1 MIGTLIA
8 IVITEFLVIT
18 AILVISV
25 ILVILLITFCDHR
38 CSCDHRLE
46 GLGPTGVIRLDV
58 VIFAVDVFL
67 WTGAS
72 EPVPD
77 PEDARTFFALAV
89 VGFMKLSPGLG
100 VALRFF
106 AVDGG

>member
-1 MIGTLIA
+1 MIL
-8 IVITEFLVIT
+8 
-18 AILVISV
+18 
-25 ILVILLITFCDHR
+25 
-38 CSCDHRLE
+38 
-46 GLGPTGVIRLDV
+46 LDV

-67 WTGAS
+67 CTGAS

-77 PEDARTFFALAV
+77 PEDVRTFFALAA